1 MLSSLFVKLG
11 LSSLMIVASTGL
23 ALSDSKNY
31 ATQLELKNCGAYTIG
46 KIVLQRKAA
55 GDGNWVLVKEW
66 SPIGDDLTN
75 GITFCVDVSGYS
87 QFKSGD
93 QARLKAYI
101 DAGDTQTCD
110 GTNYGESKK
119 PRRKMQMARDDYE
132 DRRERQRQGIE
143 QAKKRGKY
151 KGRKADLKT
160 CSRKLT
166 MNLLN

>member
-1 MLSSLFVKLG
+1 MSSNLFVRLG
-11 LSSLMIVASTGL
+11 LSSLMIVVSTGL

-93 QARLKAYI
+93 QARLKAHI
-101 DAGDTQTCD
+101 NAGETKTCD

-119 PRRKMQMARDDYE
+119 PRRKMEMAGTTTLSNACRSQNYKSA
-132 DRRERQRQGIE
+132 RPASHC
-143 QAKKRGKY
+143 QATGTLHFE
-151 KGRKADLKT
+151 GL
-160 CSRKLT
+160 CS
-166 MNLLN
+166 

>member
-1 MLSSLFVKLG
+1 MRLG
-11 LSSLMIVASTGL
+11 LSSLMIVVSTGL

-93 QARLKAYI
+93 QARLKAHI
-101 DAGDTQTCD
+101 NAGETKTCD

-119 PRRKMQMARDDYE
+119 PRRKMEMAGTTTLSNACRSQNYKSA
-132 DRRERQRQGIE
+132 RPASHC
-143 QAKKRGKY
+143 QATGTLHFE
-151 KGRKADLKT
+151 GL
-160 CSRKLT
+160 CS
-166 MNLLN
+166 